1 MDTKQKYVRLK
12 EYNQIIIFHSI
23 IEHSSFKN
31 MNPISA
37 GFCYVNDDN
46 VACFGESISLG
57 IKSMKDDSYVA
68 TKQIFGWDAADKIK

>member
-46 VACFGESISLG
+46 VACFGVSVSLG
-57 IKSMKDDSYVA
+57 IKSMEDDSYVA